1 MSREAKSA
9 FWVPQGLSRGPDSS
23 KMRPEALKKY
33 SKSQV
38 LEALPRS
45 FRELPGVATQSPLGV
60 RCSICGVFFPAGGQ
74 VSSFAFLVPDSSTG
88 CSWDSERV

>member
-1 MSREAKSA
+1 MK
-9 FWVPQGLSRGPDSS
+9 PDGP
-23 KMRPEALKKY
+23 KKY

-38 LEALPRS
+38 IEALPPS

-88 CSWDSERV
+88 CFWDSEGV

>member
-1 MSREAKSA
+1 MRAE
-9 FWVPQGLSRGPDSS
+9 GP
-23 KMRPEALKKY
+23 KKY

-38 LEALPRS
+38 TEALPPS
-45 FRELPGVATQSPLGV
+45 FRELPGVAAQSPPGV

-88 CSWDSERV
+88 CLGSLEILYSQVATSVVLYVLTAVN

>member
-1 MSREAKSA
+1 M
-9 FWVPQGLSRGPDSS
+9 
-23 KMRPEALKKY
+23 Y
-33 SKSQV
+33 SQV
-38 LEALPRS
+38 ATSVVLYFLTAAAILDSTSQVIEALPLS

-88 CSWDSERV
+88 CFWDSEGV